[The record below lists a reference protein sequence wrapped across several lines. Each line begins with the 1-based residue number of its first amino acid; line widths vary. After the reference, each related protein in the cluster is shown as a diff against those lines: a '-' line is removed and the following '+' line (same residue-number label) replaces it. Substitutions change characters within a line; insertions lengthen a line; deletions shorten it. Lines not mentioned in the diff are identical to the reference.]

1 MNNLTIEDL
10 LNLVRAYEPEA
21 ISTNK
26 NYNESEGISIV
37 RKAYEYAKFFHGNQM
52 RQSGEPYIIHPL
64 NVAYTLAEMHADIDT
79 ICAGLLH
86 DTLEDTETTKE
97 NIIRE
102 FNEDVATLVDGVT
115 KISKI
120 NFSTRDDQE
129 FANTRKIIT
138 GITTDVRIIIIK
150 LADRLHNMRTLE
162 YKKKEKQQENAL
174 ETLEIFVP
182 LAHYIGA
189 YRIKTDLEDL
199 SLKYLRPDDY
209 KKIEEKKLLIENE
222 NKNYLL
228 NMRYTINNILNENK
242 IENWIKICIKNIYGI
257 YKDLEEDRNLSS
269 IHDLLALKI
278 AVANVENCYRSL
290 GLIHSKYHP
299 VNELFKDYIC
309 NPKNNMYQS
318 LHTTVFGE
326 SNKLVQLQIRDYNMD
341 RVASFGLATYW
352 HIKGCDAREEMQKDL
367 KEKCQFFKALSEIN
381 SVFDNNQDF
390 VKQIK
395 SELFSNRISVYT
407 TGGSII
413 ELPNG
418 STPIDFAYEL
428 GIEEGNHLVA
438 AIVNDEYVP
447 LNYQL
452 KNNEIV
458 EIKCNSLSNEPKL
471 EWLYIAKTTQAK
483 RLIKQYLA
491 NKNMLK

>member
-10 LNLVRAYEPEA
+10 LNLVRAYEA
-21 ISTNK
+21 TKIN
-26 NYNESEGISIV
+26 IV
-37 RKAYEYAKFFHGNQM
+37 EQAYKFADFLHAGQT

-64 NVAYTLAEMHADIDT
+64 NVACTLAEMHADIDT

-86 DTLEDTETTKE
+86 DTLEDTKVTKE
-97 NIIRE
+97 EIVE
-102 FNEDVATLVDGVT
+102 KFNRDVATLVDGVT

-120 NFSTRDDQE
+120 NFSTRADEE

-138 GITTDVRIIIIK
+138 SITTDVRIIIIK
-150 LADRLHNMRTLE
+150 LADRLHNMRTLQ

-189 YRIKTDLEDL
+189 HRIKTELEDL
-199 SLKYLRPDDY
+199 SLQYLRPDAY
-209 KKIEEKKLLIENE
+209 KSIEEKRSLIEE
-222 NKNYLL
+222 KNTEYLF
-228 NMRYTINNILNENK
+228 NMRNTINNILNENS

-257 YKDLEEDRNLSS
+257 YKDLENGYNLSS

-278 AVANVENCYRSL
+278 AVANTENCYRSL

-326 SNKLVQLQIRDYNMD
+326 VNKLIQLQIRNYDMD

-352 HIKGCDAREEMQKDL
+352 YINGCHAREVMQKNL
-367 KEKCQFFKALSEIN
+367 TEKCQFFKTLSEIN
-381 SVFDNNQDF
+381 SVFANNQDF
-390 VKQIK
+390 VNQIK
-395 SELFSNRISVYT
+395 SELFSNRIYVYS
-407 TGGSII
+407 TGGIAI
-413 ELPNG
+413 ELPKN
-418 STPIDFAYEL
+418 STPIDFAYKL
-428 GIEEGNHLVA
+428 STNNGNHLAA
-438 AIVNDEYVP
+438 AIVNDKYVP
-447 LNYQL
+447 LNYPL
-452 KNNEIV
+452 RDNDRV
-458 EIKCNSLSNEPKL
+458 EIQCNDLSSPTS
-471 EWLYIAKTTQAK
+471 EWLDVVQTTKAK
-483 RLIKQYLA
+483 RLIKEYL
-491 NKNMLK
+491 KEMKSYS